1 MTDTDFLEQQR
12 EQIKDRIAELEP
24 SVVEYN
30 RLEAAEEALAGI
42 PPSKNGASASAPA
55 RRRPGRPRRSD
66 SIATA
71 PGPRAAKTPK
81 ARATAK
87 TGRRTTGRRKGSGK
101 RAAEALTHIQG
112 KPGVTIAELAEA
124 MGIKQ
129 NYLYRVLPAL
139 QKERKIHKKGRG
151 WHPNPAS

>member
-12 EQIKDRIAELEP
+12 EQINDRIAKLEP

-30 RLEAAEEALAGI
+30 RLKAAEEALAGI
-42 PPSKNGASASAPA
+42 PPSNGASASAPT
-55 RRRPGRPRRSD
+55 RRRPGRPRRLE
-66 SIATA
+66 SIGAA
-71 PGPRAAKTPK
+71 PGPRATKTPK

-112 KPGVTIAELAEA
+112 KPGITIAELAEA

-129 NYLYRVLPAL
+129 NYLYRVLPSLEQEGKVAK
-139 QKERKIHKKGRG
+139 QGRG
-151 WHPNPAS
+151 WHAKS